1 MASPIVKRYFL
12 AVNRYKWL
20 LPVGL
25 ALGVTGASFAVS
37 QPDPPPMY
45 TVEAIL
51 VGNQPTTVFSTTGTE
66 IRQPIETFTADSLV
80 TEAMLNNVAQKV
92 GLDGKKILRN
102 LKVTLP
108 GGESAKDKKAA
119 TSAGPPQVQLT
130 YRDTEENRA
139 KQVIQSLAE
148 QIVQQSQGNNSA
160 RLKAIIE
167 SLNQR
172 IPKAK
177 AELNAAEQQLELYD
191 RTEGPTLIAAQNG
204 SLSGAISQS
213 ENQQRLL
220 GLELERINAEVASLQ
235 SKLGLDPNQAY
246 VSSALSADPIIA
258 NLRAQ
263 IYQIESQLAIAGK
276 DLTPAHPRIVE
287 LTQQKAA
294 LDEQLHQ
301 RAREVMGGNGVA
313 APFQAN
319 VRQDSSLDPKRQEM
333 ANQLVALT
341 TQREGIVRQLQLLSR
356 SRQDLRLQLQNLPN
370 KQLAR
375 TRLEDQFKLKK
386 VLHDQMQAKL
396 IDAKTAEAET
406 VSSLSIAQLSALPI
420 EPKPPKNAPLMILVG
435 GVVGLIVGAGVIFLL
450 DMMEGT
456 VYTPEDLRDTLRQQD
471 VPLLGML
478 PWIPSWENG
487 NGAPLL
493 LKADSPYSEA
503 YERFRSTLRLAEG
516 TLPKMLLITSPITQ
530 EGKTTVAYNLA
541 IVAARS
547 GKRTL
552 LIEADLRSPSRSQ
565 DFGVMVAAERSQEP
579 LRYYSQIS
587 DCIQWVP
594 DVENLYIIP
603 SVGIQS
609 QASSILESNEMHR
622 LLEEAQGRFD
632 FVVLDAP
639 SLGQCNDALLLEP
652 YTDGLVLVTRPGITQ
667 KSLLTEAIEQLN
679 ESEDV
684 NLLGAVVNGVE
695 MEVPRGVV
703 TPTTY
708 QPSLAIVQQG
718 SPETASHVEV

>member
-20 LPVGL
+20 LPMGL
-25 ALGVTGASFAVS
+25 ALGVTGASLVVS
-37 QPDPPPMY
+37 QPDPPPTY
-45 TVEAIL
+45 TVEATL
-51 VGNQPTTVFSTTGTE
+51 VANRPTTAFSATGTE
-66 IRQPIETFTADSLV
+66 VRQPIETFTADSLV
-80 TEAMLNNVAQKV
+80 TEAMLNGVAQKV
-92 GLDGKKILRN
+92 GLNSQKILKN
-102 LKVTLP
+102 LKVTLAA
-108 GGESAKDKKAA
+108 GESTKDKKAA
-119 TSAGPPQVQLT
+119 PSGGNNQVQLV
-130 YRDTEENRA
+130 YRDVNENRA

-148 QIVQQSQGNNSA
+148 QIVQQSQANNSA

-172 IPKAK
+172 IPQAK

-191 RTEGPTLIAAQNG
+191 RTEGPALIAAQNG

-213 ENQQRLL
+213 DTQQRVL

-276 DLTPAHPRIVE
+276 DLTPAHPRMVE
-287 LTQQKAA
+287 LTQQKTA
-294 LDEQLHQ
+294 LDEQLQQ
-301 RAREVMGGNGVA
+301 RAREVMGGDGVA

-386 VLHDQMQAKL
+386 ALHDQMQAKL

-406 VSSLSIAQLSALPI
+406 VSSLSVAQLSTIPI

-435 GVVGLIVGAGVIFLL
+435 GVVGLILGAGVIFLL

-471 VPLLGML
+471 VPLLGMV
-478 PWIPSWENG
+478 PWIPSWENS
-487 NGAPLL
+487 NGSPLL
-493 LKADSPYSEA
+493 LKADSPYSDA
-503 YERFRSTLRLAEG
+503 YERLRSTLRLAEG
-516 TLPKMLLITSPITQ
+516 TLPKMLLISSPIAQ

-541 IVAARS
+541 IAAARS

-552 LIEADLRSPSRSQ
+552 LIEADLRSTSRSQ
-565 DFGVMVAAERSQEP
+565 ELGISLPTDRLREP
-579 LRYYSQIS
+579 LRYYSHIS
-587 DCIQWVP
+587 DCIQLVP
-594 DVENLYIIP
+594 EVENLYIIP
-603 SVGIQS
+603 GVGVQS
-609 QASSILESNEMHR
+609 QAASILESNEIHR
-622 LLEEAQGRFD
+622 LLEDAQGRFD
-632 FVVLDAP
+632 FVVLDTP
-639 SLGQCNDALLLEP
+639 PLSQCNDALLLEP
-652 YTDGLVLVTRPGITQ
+652 YTDGLILVTRPGITQ
-667 KSLLTEAIEQLN
+667 QSLLTEAIEQLN
-679 ESEDV
+679 ESE
-684 NLLGAVVNGVE
+684 NLTLLGAVVNGVE
-695 MEVPRGVV
+695 VDVLRPVE
-703 TPTTY
+703 TSTAY
-708 QPSLAIVQQG
+708 QPPLAIAHDSAAVSTSQ
-718 SPETASHVEV
+718 VEV